1 MEAVRQ
7 ARHKQEFQEDYTA
20 ANEQRLVKEWRRKSQ
35 GEGTLRRAARLGPGD
50 KEATTIYSNCTTETQ
65 LVKEGYPFL
74 VK

>member
-1 MEAVRQ
+1 VAQ
-7 ARHKQEFQEDYTA
+7 KIT
-20 ANEQRLVKEWRRKSQ
+20 RR
-35 GEGTLRRAARLGPGD
+35 GNVEEGGKAWPGD